1 MHLAK
6 ELTPLTLESIGLNF
20 GGKDHATVLYAN
32 NIISNLIKKDKDV
45 LNQILEIKDHL
56 KNL

>member
-20 GGKDHATVLYAN
+20 GGKITQPFCMQTTSSLT
-32 NIISNLIKKDKDV
+32 SLRKT
-45 LNQILEIKDHL
+45 LTF
-56 KNL
+56 